1 MNASLR
7 PSDLPRPAHLRG
19 GVRLLDRSDLPR
31 AGELFLTKF
40 RGREKA
46 RSQRLE
52 AHLARF
58 FLDHPH
64 FDAATASLVYEEPDG
79 RISGFL
85 GIAPVHMRFDGRPCA
100 GSIISTWMV
109 EDPARDSRAAVALAR
124 AHLSRGHGL
133 TMADTTSRMSIGF
146 HAFMRV
152 QFAATHSLR
161 WMKPVNFA
169 ASSLVSAADAVGL
182 QAPSAAIA
190 AARACE
196 QAARKVARR
205 DGASLV
211 EGWTLAPVDVARF
224 AAGMDELTARLRL
237 APVWSAEDL
246 AWLLDFA
253 AQCATSSEI
262 VLCEARDR
270 AGALAGVCAYRVDLR
285 ERAEIL
291 QIALRL
297 RAEEQ
302 VLRLI
307 INKVRSDGLIS
318 LGGRIDPAVSRGLF
332 AIPRVLYL
340 HGPGV
345 VVKTAEADA
354 FRAICSGEGLIGGL
368 VGDAWTPLASDRYT

>member
-7 PSDLPRPAHLRG
+7 PSDLPRPALLRG
-19 GVRLLDRSDLPR
+19 GVRPLDRSDLPR
-31 AGELFLTKF
+31 AGELFLAKF
-40 RGREKA
+40 RGRENA

-52 AHLARF
+52 GHLARF

-64 FDAATASLVYEEPDG
+64 FDDATASLVHEEPDG

-85 GIAPVHMRFDGRPCA
+85 GIAPVHMRFDGRPCS

-109 EDPARDSRAAVALAR
+109 QDAARDSHAAVALAR
-124 AHLSRGHGL
+124 THLGRGHGL

-146 HAFMRV
+146 HAFMKV

-161 WMKPVNFA
+161 WMKPLNFA
-169 ASSLVSAADAVGL
+169 ASGLLSAADAVGL
-182 QAPSAAIA
+182 KAPSAAIA

-211 EGWTLAPVDVARF
+211 EGWSVAQIDISRF
-224 AAGMDELTARLRL
+224 AEGLDELMARLRL
-237 APVWSAEDL
+237 APVWSAQDL

-253 AQCATSSEI
+253 AECEASSEI

-270 AGALAGVCAYRVDLR
+270 AGGLAGVCAYRVDMR

-291 QIALRL
+291 QIVLRP

-302 VLRLI
+302 TLRLI
-307 INKVRSDGLIS
+307 MNKARSDGLIS
-318 LGGRIDPAVSRGLF
+318 IGGRIDPMVSRGLF

-345 VVKTAEADA
+345 VVKTADAEA
-354 FRAICSGEGLIGGL
+354 FRAICSGEGLVGGL
-368 VGDAWTPLASDRYT
+368 VGDAWTPLARNRYT